1 MRHDWR
7 VCVAGKEKFRPPP
20 STKPC
25 SSRSADL
32 SEGATGWPLASA
44 PATTM
49 RRNMHRGRG
58 RPPTTCLAACQA
70 PSPARQ
76 ADLPERAKDGT
87 GNAKSPGARK
97 LDGACA
103 KILGGDLLSH
113 MMICSI
119 IGDKELNCRVRNGI
133 GCTLLSMAAKKSL

>member
-1 MRHDWR
+1 M
-7 VCVAGKEKFRPPP
+7 AIKIEIF
-20 STKPC
+20 
-25 SSRSADL
+25 A
-32 SEGATGWPLASA
+32 A
-44 PATTM
+44 
-49 RRNMHRGRG
+49 RR
-58 RPPTTCLAACQA
+58 L
-70 PSPARQ
+70 Q
-76 ADLPERAKDGT
+76 ADWQSPRKGKSPSRKGKSPD
-87 GNAKSPGARK
+87 NAKSPGARK

>member
-1 MRHDWR
+1 MRP
-7 VCVAGKEKFRPPP
+7 GPE
-20 STKPC
+20 
-25 SSRSADL
+25 
-32 SEGATGWPLASA
+32 EEQ
-44 PATTM
+44 
-49 RRNMHRGRG
+49 
-58 RPPTTCLAACQA
+58 AAC
-70 PSPARQ
+70 SEVS
-76 ADLPERAKDGT
+76 D
-87 GNAKSPGARK
+87 NAKSPGARK

>member
-1 MRHDWR
+1 MVAEQLICIRNPH
-7 VCVAGKEKFRPPP
+7 VC
-20 STKPC
+20 
-25 SSRSADL
+25 
-32 SEGATGWPLASA
+32 
-44 PATTM
+44 
-49 RRNMHRGRG
+49 
-58 RPPTTCLAACQA
+58 
-70 PSPARQ
+70 
-76 ADLPERAKDGT
+76 
-87 GNAKSPGARK
+87 NAKSPGARK